1 MEKKLQ
7 KIYLINYN
15 LLITPNLLQAYYQ
28 MLSKIFLK
36 EFIEL
41 NKYEHGNK
49 KVRNLQNQI

>member
-15 LLITPNLLQAYYQ
+15 LLITPDLLQAYYQ
-28 MLSKIFLK
+28 VLSKIFLK

-49 KVRNLQNQI
+49 KLRNLQNQI